1 MNQIICGGSSVVERP
16 ASSRKVEGSNPV
28 PPLQFTKPDLYLEF
42 CSAGDARYLDIRSRH
57 YVVVKGTHGQ
67 QLHFLVWYKGA
78 VVVIISG
85 ASAVFA
91 TRTRDEFFKIT
102 TTNRTKVING
112 IIDNVVFRLENHE
125 HNLGT
130 RVLALWEKVAAYLW
144 ERLYGVGVFGF
155 ETFILK
161 EGLMAEYVRAD
172 GTRYVT
178 AEPDPEKNN
187 RRGSMYKAANWT
199 FTGESS
205 GSAKGH
211 DAVGL
216 TGGLRGGKGSFIRKT
231 TPIKDVYCKWVP
243 GVSEPVESLYK
254 SSWKAGSLDGTPE
267 EKALAKV
274 RSTLRK
280 TLLGAN
286 FFMIGKKLIQENK

>member
-1 MNQIICGGSSVVERP
+1 
-16 ASSRKVEGSNPV
+16 
-28 PPLQFTKPDLYLEF
+28 
-42 CSAGDARYLDIRSRH
+42 
-57 YVVVKGTHGQ
+57 
-67 QLHFLVWYKGA
+67 
-78 VVVIISG
+78 
-85 ASAVFA
+85 
-91 TRTRDEFFKIT
+91 
-102 TTNRTKVING
+102 
-112 IIDNVVFRLENHE
+112 
-125 HNLGT
+125 
-130 RVLALWEKVAAYLW
+130 
-144 ERLYGVGVFGF
+144 
-155 ETFILK
+155 
-161 EGLMAEYVRAD
+161 
-172 GTRYVT
+172 
-178 AEPDPEKNN
+178 
-187 RRGSMYKAANWT
+187 MYKAANWT

-243 GVSEPVESLYK
+243 GMSEPVESLYK